1 MVRRGQKIKI
11 LTSSLRDSH
20 QHPNVGDVGYLSNV
34 FFLPAYRLLLVNAFF
49 TSYKGEKPGSRCER
63 KRFFIDIESPPWTKD
78 AVLKDPK
85 MVLHKILTNPN
96 HCVDITSVYRSFAGA
111 GIVSYPAMFSTHGIF
126 PTHFLQAKPNDPFAP
141 KPKTKPNKEKEATQ
155 LPICSVETAIDRVSL
170 LNYENEMKAWFHSVR
185 ALVYYSL
192 FDFTARKFGQF
203 KERENLD
210 GPYDRKGSIEDN
222 IHTLSKILLRFVKFD
237 QPIGSMNLNDQAKI
251 TLAPEFFEASDATKN
266 EFIYSMRKIQSIS
279 ELVSER
285 IDIGLVL
292 YANAYFTLG
301 ARSIITR
308 WEAEGPLSQIIE
320 SKPEI
325 SIRIVINQ
333 IVRALLATSHSNSV
347 EKRLDLMDSF
357 NLLSSMPNSK
367 LARDKIKATITILKE
382 VENVERFASLDRI
395 LRSPFLQL

>member
-1 MVRRGQKIKI
+1 
-11 LTSSLRDSH
+11 
-20 QHPNVGDVGYLSNV
+20 
-34 FFLPAYRLLLVNAFF
+34 
-49 TSYKGEKPGSRCER
+49 
-63 KRFFIDIESPPWTKD
+63 
-78 AVLKDPK
+78 
-85 MVLHKILTNPN
+85 
-96 HCVDITSVYRSFAGA
+96 
-111 GIVSYPAMFSTHGIF
+111 
-126 PTHFLQAKPNDPFAP
+126 
-141 KPKTKPNKEKEATQ
+141 
-155 LPICSVETAIDRVSL
+155 
-170 LNYENEMKAWFHSVR
+170 MKAWFHSVR